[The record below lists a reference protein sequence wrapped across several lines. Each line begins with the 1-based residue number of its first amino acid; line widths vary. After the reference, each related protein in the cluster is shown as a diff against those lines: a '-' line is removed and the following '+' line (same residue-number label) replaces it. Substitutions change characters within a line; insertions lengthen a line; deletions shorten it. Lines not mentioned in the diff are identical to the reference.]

1 MPGAE
6 VLIERYWESAA
17 GVAAGRTPTRAL
29 QYERRARKPMTDH
42 ASGLRAA
49 CEELTA
55 DLRVYVDERM
65 VTR

>member
-6 VLIERYWESAA
+6 ILIERYYESAA
-17 GVAAGRTPTRAL
+17 GASAGRTPTRGPRS
-29 QYERRARKPMTDH
+29 ERPARRPMTDH

-55 DLRVYVDERM
+55 DLRVYVSERM
-65 VTR
+65 VTA